1 VSVLDSSAMLA
12 YLHGETGGEL
22 VRDVLADPD
31 RDVAVYA
38 HAVNLCEVFYDT
50 LKAYGPTVAES
61 VIANLKADGVEERND
76 MDAAFWRDVATLIA
90 TQRASG
96 GHLALGDAF
105 GLALARRE
113 GGDFYT
119 ADRHELEAVAKAGL
133 CAVTFI
139 R

>member
-1 VSVLDSSAMLA
+1 MIVLDSSAMLA
-12 YLHGETGGEL
+12 YINSEAGGDV

-31 RDVAVYA
+31 RDVPVYA
-38 HAVNLCEVFYDT
+38 HAVNLCEVFYNT
-50 LKAYGPTVAES
+50 LREHGAVTAEA
-61 VIANLKADGVEERND
+61 VMVNLKADGVEERND

-90 TQRASG
+90 TQRAAG
-96 GHLALGDAF
+96 EHLALGDAF